1 MLSSFSPG
9 RKAWEAGEFQGP
21 DYGGTFLSMRGECV
35 FVCVGGVGGGEYI
48 TFIPLTGN
56 TSVPVGL

>member
-1 MLSSFSPG
+1 MLEPFFPCG
-9 RKAWEAGEFQGP
+9 VNV
-21 DYGGTFLSMRGECV
+21 CV
-35 FVCVGGVGGGEYI
+35 CVCVGGVGGGEYI